1 MANLDLSKIWLN
13 GAPPSA
19 APSADD
25 INEHGSLIA
34 FQIHVCRF
42 LREFLPLAPVVNQS
56 RPGAC
61 TYADKKTVASE
72 VAAALKG
79 LGISMVVGLDS
90 GTRNAAMRNSVSF
103 DPFSF
108 VVNIA
113 EAPVTNR
120 GSSGTGIT
128 ATRCAELVML
138 CLSGASLGNGSCAVK
153 SFSADGEQGALQTAE
168 VTFSTAYIIAPPASM
183 LAD

>member
-1 MANLDLSKIWLN
+1 MANLDLAKIWIN
-13 GAPPSA
+13 GAPPPA
-19 APSADD
+19 APATDD

-42 LREFLPLAPVVNQS
+42 LREFIPLAPIINQT

-61 TYADKKTVASE
+61 TYADKKTVASD

-79 LGISMVVGLDS
+79 IGISMVVGLDS
-90 GTRNAAMRNSVSF
+90 GTRNAALRNSVSF
-103 DPFSF
+103 DPFAF

-138 CLSGASLGNGSCAVK
+138 CLSGASLGNGCCAVK

>member
-1 MANLDLSKIWLN
+1 MNLDLSKIWLT
-13 GAPPSA
+13 GAPPPA
-19 APSADD
+19 APDSAN
-25 INEHGSLIA
+25 IEEHGSLVA
-34 FQIHVCRF
+34 FQIHVVRF
-42 LREFLPLAPVVNQS
+42 LTEFLPLAPVTGQAK
-56 RPGAC
+56 PGAC
-61 TYADKKTVASE
+61 TYADKKTVESD
-72 VAAALKG
+72 VAKALQAI
-79 LGISMVVGLDS
+79 GISMVVGLDS

-113 EAPVTNR
+113 EAPITNR

-183 LAD
+183 LAE